1 MDCEPPSVCETKLY
15 AITKEGKCILE
26 PAQGATFR
34 HLSRKKLYDVVKS
47 SMRYPYIHDAL
58 NYLSLT
64 QQGKQI
70 IANLYSHV
78 FVVDQTHST
87 GTSKV
92 FSGVC
97 WI

>member
-1 MDCEPPSVCETKLY
+1 MNKTLGYK
-15 AITKEGKCILE
+15 T
-26 PAQGATFR
+26 PADLRHNYPKFYWQG
-34 HLSRKKLYDVVKS
+34 V
-47 SMRYPYIHDAL
+47 YPYIHDAL

-78 FVVDQTHST
+78 FVVDHTHST

-97 WI
+97 LI